1 MILLLIFLSLW
12 LGLALSSAFLGLS
25 ITAIVFLFFVYK
37 RFRIKTFVTCLTFLL
52 FGFLI
57 SSLQIS
63 YNSKNSYKGFV
74 YTAKENYFLFNS
86 GGERLYVSLKNHNY
100 DIGDYLTITASKE
113 ELEFATIESSF
124 DFKSYLNKRGVFHS
138 LKVKSVSVNFHN
150 PIRVVAR
157 REKFLSN
164 FNQEQRS
171 IIGAMLFSDSD
182 NSELTGNLK
191 DLHLAR
197 FLSASGIFLGA
208 FYSFFKSILSRHMK
222 DKYAEGISIGILSL
236 YSIFTFPRFSILK
249 MMFFLIARW
258 INDHLLK
265 KKFSYLTIL
274 SFIGIMCL
282 CLNRYLARQDSFI
295 LGFLIPL
302 ISYLTRNIYKKHKI
316 KRWFIRYLIIYL
328 FFLPFEML
336 YYNKVVIL
344 SLPIQIILTP
354 LFILMAVLSLLC
366 FFYVPLYPV
375 LGFLVNILK
384 GITSFIKPLS
394 FGILMPELNQVLVT
408 LYFFIYILWL
418 FYLSKGFVPIYRYLL
433 IGEISILLLYALP
446 IKNYITKEVNFINVG
461 QGDCTLIRSKNKVAL
476 IDTGGLSYMDIA
488 NESLIPY
495 LRKKRIYKIDTV
507 FITHYDTD
515 HYGALS
521 SLAKTY
527 RIDQVV
533 DYTSSFP
540 VKVGDITFNN
550 YNYYAKEG
558 TTEENDKSLVIGFNI
573 CNKDFMVMGDAP
585 SYIEKEIISHTNKIE
600 CDILK
605 VGHHGSNTST
615 CEDWIK
621 YLSPSEAII
630 SCGKNNKYGHPNKEV
645 LSVLNKYHIKIHRTD
660 LEGTITYQHYS
671 IA

>member
-12 LGLALSSAFLGLS
+12 LGLALSSAVLGLS

-113 ELEFATIESSF
+113 ELEFTTIESSF

-182 NSELTGNLK
+182 DSELTGNLK

-249 MMFFLIARW
+249 MMLFLIARW

-282 CLNRYLARQDSFI
+282 CFNRYLARQDSFI

-366 FFYVPLYPV
+366 FFYVPIYPV
-375 LGFLVNILK
+375 LGILVNILK

-433 IGEISILLLYALP
+433 IGEISILLLYSLP
-446 IKNYITKEVNFINVG
+446 IKNYITNEVNFINVG
-461 QGDCTLIRSKNKVAL
+461 QGDCTLIRNKNKVAL
-476 IDTGGLSYMDIA
+476 IDTGGLSYMDVA

-507 FITHYDTD
+507 FITHYDAD

-527 RIDQVV
+527 HIDQVV

-558 TTEENDKSLVIGFNI
+558 TTEENDKSLVISFNI
-573 CNKDFMVMGDAP
+573 CSKDFMVMGDAP

-621 YLSPSEAII
+621 YLSPSEAIV

-645 LSVLNKYHIKIHRTD
+645 LNVLNKHHIKIRRTD
-660 LEGTITYQHYS
+660 LEGTIIYQQYS
-671 IA
+671 IF